1 MKKIFQMLGYVV
13 VAFILIK
20 GCQRTMQVRSWP
32 ETPALISSHAVED
45 YMETETKKN
54 SNGTVTHSS
63 DTEYRLWVS
72 YQFQIDGVQYTGRFD
87 KDDLDDERQV
97 EQQQRI
103 YPIGKKITVR
113 YDPQNPADSEYKGY

>member
-1 MKKIFQMLGYVV
+1 MKKITQMLGFVV
-13 VAFILIK
+13 VVFILIK
-20 GCQRTMQVRSWP
+20 GCQRTMEVRSWP
-32 ETPALISSHAVED
+32 ETSAVISSHAVEE
-45 YMETETKKN
+45 YTETKSKK
-54 SNGTVTHSS
+54 SSDGKVTYSS
-63 DTEYRLWVS
+63 DTEFRLWVS
-72 YQFQIDGVQYTGRFD
+72 YQFQIDGVQYSGRFD

>member
-13 VAFILIK
+13 VVFILIK

-32 ETPALISSHAVED
+32 EIPAVISSHVVED

-113 YDPQNPADSEYKGY
+113 YDPQNPTDSEYKGF